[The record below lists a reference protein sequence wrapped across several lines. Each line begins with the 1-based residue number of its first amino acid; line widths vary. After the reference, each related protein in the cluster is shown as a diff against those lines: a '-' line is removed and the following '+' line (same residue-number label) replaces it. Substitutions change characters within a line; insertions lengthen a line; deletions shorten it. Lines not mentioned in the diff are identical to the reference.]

1 MRTLLLFLVLIVLPV
16 SAYPADIG
24 ARVIDGDTI
33 KVPMT
38 AVVGIPPIVSVR
50 FLGVNAPEIHGKCDK
65 EKQLAQAAKAY
76 VTQRLKAAK
85 SVTIT
90 FVQWDK
96 YARVDAKVS
105 LDGVDLATDLV
116 KNGYAVAYSGGARDP
131 MFWCKGS

>member
-1 MRTLLLFLVLIVLPV
+1 MRIILLFLVLIVLPA
-16 SAYPADIG
+16 SAADIG

-33 KVPMT
+33 KVPM
-38 AVVGIPPIVSVR
+38 ASVVGIPSIVSVR
-50 FLGVNAPEIHGKCDK
+50 FIGVNAPEIHGKCDK
-65 EKQLAQAAKAY
+65 EKALAQAAKAY
-76 VTQRLKAAK
+76 VEQRLKAAK

-96 YARVDAKVS
+96 YARVDAKLT

-131 MFWCKGS
+131 LFWCKGG